1 MAAATVNSQVTD
13 AVTSSVMS
21 TVGESAAVAMG
32 MFYQA
37 EAQAF
42 AIGMQNAV
50 TSQHNVNQ
58 IGEAVTAVAAAKI
71 MALLSG

>member
-1 MAAATVNSQVTD
+1 MPDVVNAQVTD
-13 AVTSSVMS
+13 AITTTLAA
-21 TVGESAAVAMG
+21 TVGEAPSVAMG

-50 TSQHNVNQ
+50 MGQQNLNK
-58 IGEAVTAVAAAKI
+58 IGEAAVAVAVTKI
-71 MALLSG
+71 MQLMK